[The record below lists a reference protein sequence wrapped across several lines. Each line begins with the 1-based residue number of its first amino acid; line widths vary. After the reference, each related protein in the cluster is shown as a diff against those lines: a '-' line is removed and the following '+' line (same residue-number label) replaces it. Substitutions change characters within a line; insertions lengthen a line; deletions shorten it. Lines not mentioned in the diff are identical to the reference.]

1 MSTLIPGVTPPPEP
15 VADELALTRAVVTRT
30 APRRRRADPEDQ
42 ERGILSIADRRRPVV
57 RVSLFAI
64 QAVILVG
71 LLIAGAGPILWLAKS
86 AVSTTQDIITQP
98 FAFWPSG
105 IQLGNILE
113 AWDRSAIGRYM
124 LNTVLIAGGQAIVT
138 LFVCTTCAYC
148 LSVLRPKWGPWLQ
161 GAILATLFIP
171 GIIVLVPLYLT
182 VLDLPITG
190 GTLIDN
196 YLALWLPGAA
206 NAFMILVIKRFFDAL
221 PRDLFEAARIDGA
234 GAWRTFFAIVLPLSK
249 PIMGVV
255 ALLTV
260 MGSWKDFLWPML
272 VLPTRILQPISV
284 ALFLNLKNTELSI
297 QMAALFLALLV
308 PVILFIVFQK
318 QFLRGVSASAGVKG

>member
-1 MSTLIPGVTPPPEP
+1 MASMTESHP
-15 VADELALTRAVVTRT
+15 ART
-30 APRRRRADPEDQ
+30 AAAARPAPRRRMRAEDAPE
-42 ERGILSIADRRRPVV
+42 RAILSATDRRRPGV
-57 RVSLFAI
+57 RVVLFGV
-64 QAVILVG
+64 QALILVG

-86 AVSTTQDIITQP
+86 AVSTTQDILTQP
-98 FAFWPSG
+98 FGLWPSG
-105 IQLGNILE
+105 IQLGNLVE
-113 AWDRSAIGRYM
+113 AWNRSAIGRYM
-124 LNTVLIAGGQAIVT
+124 FNTVIIAAGQAVVT

-171 GIIVLVPLYLT
+171 GIVVLVPLYLT
-182 VLDLPITG
+182 VLNLPGTG

-196 YLALWLPGAA
+196 YLAIWLPGAA

-221 PRDLFEAARIDGA
+221 PRDLFEAARLDGA
-234 GAWRTFFAIVLPLSK
+234 GAWRTFFSIVLPLSR

-272 VLPTRILQPISV
+272 VLPTRTLQPVSV
-284 ALFLNLKNTELSI
+284 ALFLNLKNTELAI
-297 QMAALFLALLV
+297 QLAALFLALLV
-308 PVILFIVFQK
+308 PVILFVIFQK

>member
-1 MSTLIPGVTPPPEP
+1 MRAEDAPE
-15 VADELALTRAVVTRT
+15 RA
-30 APRRRRADPEDQ
+30 
-42 ERGILSIADRRRPVV
+42 ILSATDRRRPGV
-57 RVSLFAI
+57 RVVLFGV
-64 QAVILVG
+64 QALILVG

-86 AVSTTQDIITQP
+86 AVSTTQDILTQP
-98 FAFWPSG
+98 FGLWPSG
-105 IQLGNILE
+105 IQLGNLVE
-113 AWDRSAIGRYM
+113 AWNRSAIGRYM
-124 LNTVLIAGGQAIVT
+124 FNTVIIAAGQAVVT

-171 GIIVLVPLYLT
+171 GIVVLVPLYLT
-182 VLDLPITG
+182 VLNLPGTG

-196 YLALWLPGAA
+196 YLAIWLPGAA

-221 PRDLFEAARIDGA
+221 PRDLFEAARLDGA
-234 GAWRTFFAIVLPLSK
+234 GAWRTFFSIVLPLSR

-272 VLPTRILQPISV
+272 VLPTRTLQPVSV
-284 ALFLNLKNTELSI
+284 ALFLNLKNTELAI
-297 QMAALFLALLV
+297 QLAALFLALLV
-308 PVILFIVFQK
+308 PVILFVIFQK

>member
-1 MSTLIPGVTPPPEP
+1 MTESHP
-15 VADELALTRAVVTRT
+15 ART
-30 APRRRRADPEDQ
+30 AAAARPAPRRRMRAEDAPE
-42 ERGILSIADRRRPVV
+42 RAILSATDRRRPGV
-57 RVSLFAI
+57 RVVLFGV
-64 QAVILVG
+64 QALILVG

-86 AVSTTQDIITQP
+86 AVSTTQDILTQP
-98 FAFWPSG
+98 FGLWPSG
-105 IQLGNILE
+105 IQLGNLVE
-113 AWDRSAIGRYM
+113 AWNRSAIGRYM
-124 LNTVLIAGGQAIVT
+124 FNTVIIAAGQAVVT

-171 GIIVLVPLYLT
+171 GIVVLVPLYLT
-182 VLDLPITG
+182 VLNLPGTG

-196 YLALWLPGAA
+196 YLAIWLPGAA

-221 PRDLFEAARIDGA
+221 PRDLFEAARLDGA
-234 GAWRTFFAIVLPLSK
+234 GAWRTFFSIVLPLSR

-272 VLPTRILQPISV
+272 VLPTRTLQPVSV
-284 ALFLNLKNTELSI
+284 ALFLNLKNTELAI
-297 QMAALFLALLV
+297 QLAALFLALLV
-308 PVILFIVFQK
+308 PVILFVIFQK

>member
-1 MSTLIPGVTPPPEP
+1 MASMTESHP
-15 VADELALTRAVVTRT
+15 ART
-30 APRRRRADPEDQ
+30 AAAARPAPRRRMRAEDAPE
-42 ERGILSIADRRRPVV
+42 RAILSATDRRRPGV
-57 RVSLFAI
+57 RVVLFGV
-64 QAVILVG
+64 QALILVG

-86 AVSTTQDIITQP
+86 AVSTTQDILTQP
-98 FAFWPSG
+98 FGLWPSG
-105 IQLGNILE
+105 IQLGNLVE
-113 AWDRSAIGRYM
+113 AWNRSAIGRYM
-124 LNTVLIAGGQAIVT
+124 FNTVIIAAGQAVVT

-171 GIIVLVPLYLT
+171 GIVVLVPLYLT
-182 VLDLPITG
+182 VLNLPGTG

-196 YLALWLPGAA
+196 YLAIWLPGAA

-221 PRDLFEAARIDGA
+221 PRDPFEAARLDGA
-234 GAWRTFFAIVLPLSK
+234 RAWRTVFSIVLPLSR

-272 VLPTRILQPISV
+272 VLPTRTLQPVSV
-284 ALFLNLKNTELSI
+284 ALFLNLKNTELAI
-297 QMAALFLALLV
+297 QLAALFLALLV
-308 PVILFIVFQK
+308 PVILFVIFQK